1 MEQRAIE
8 VVIRTFEW
16 FNDVMTNPRHVISRK
31 EIEHRFTEDAQMIAN
46 GQLKC
51 AGIAAHLKHFQELQK
66 KLTSFRIRLPL
77 EVSISTADEAAAYY
91 KIDYVSSEG
100 AAGVIHDSA
109 IWRIRDG
116 KFALMVET
124 VSFEGKEVPL
134 ENHS

>member
-16 FNDVMTNPRHVISRK
+16 FNAVMTNPGHVISRK
-31 EIEHRFTEDAQMIAN
+31 EIEHRFTDDAKMIAN

-51 AGIAAHLKHFQELQK
+51 AGIDAHLKHFKELQK
-66 KLTSFRIRLPL
+66 KLTSFHIRLPL
-77 EVSISTADEAAAYY
+77 EVSISTADQAAAYY

-100 AAGVIHDSA
+100 AGGVIHDSA
-109 IWRIRDG
+109 IWHIRAG

-124 VSFEGKEVPL
+124 VSFEGKEVAL

>member
-1 MEQRAIE
+1 MEQKAIE

-16 FNDVMTNPRHVISRK
+16 FNAVMTNPSHVISRK
-31 EIEHRFTEDAQMIAN
+31 EIEHRFTEDARMIAN

-51 AGIAAHLKHFQELQK
+51 AGIDAHLKHFQELQR

-77 EVSISTADEAAAYY
+77 EMSISTAEEAAAYY

-100 AAGVIHDSA
+100 SVGLIHDSA
-109 IWRIRDG
+109 IWQVRDG

>member
-1 MEQRAIE
+1 MEQKAIE

-16 FNDVMTNPRHVISRK
+16 FNAVMTNRGHVISRK
-31 EIEHRFTEDAQMIAN
+31 EIESRFAEDAQMIAN

-51 AGIAAHLKHFQELQK
+51 AGIDAHLKHFQELQK
-66 KLTSFRIRLPL
+66 KLSSFRIRLPL

-100 AAGVIHDSA
+100 AGGIIHDSA
-109 IWRIRDG
+109 IWKIRDG

-124 VSFEGKEVPL
+124 VSFEGREVAL
-134 ENHS
+134 DNHS

>member
-66 KLTSFRIRLPL
+66 KPL

>member
-16 FNDVMTNPRHVISRK
+16 FNAVMTDPGHVISRK
-31 EIEHRFTEDAQMIAN
+31 EIEHQFTVDAKMIAN

-51 AGIAAHLKHFQELQK
+51 AGIDAHLKHFQELQK

-100 AAGVIHDSA
+100 SGGIIHDSA
-109 IWRIRDG
+109 IWKIRDG

-124 VSFEGKEVPL
+124 VSFEGKEVAL